1 MRGQS
6 VLDKAAARTG
16 DFILVSWPTLRAG
29 RVEPIRRPLPAEAA
43 KGYRVGRQMSQVKV
57 VANCGDLCGEGPVWD
72 ADTGCL
78 YWTDI
83 DGLSFYR
90 YHQSTNTHEVLKRG
104 LEIAGYC
111 INQPSGF
118 TIANGDGIW
127 LWDGSNDL
135 QLIADQ
141 VAGAKC
147 KMNDAIADPAG
158 RFFAGSNF
166 YDADK
171 EYELGKLIRV
181 DADGKAEVVDEG
193 FQLANG
199 LAFSPDETTLY
210 FTDSAARRIYA
221 YEYDR
226 RSGSL
231 RNRRLLVQAPA
242 EEGLPDGLTVDAEG
256 FLWSAQWYGGCVVR
270 YDPEG
275 KMERRINIAAK
286 QVSSVAFGGKDL
298 TDIFVTSAGKSW
310 PSPLMP
316 KFYDPVGGNFGGQLY
331 SFNLGIEGKPEYKS
345 RIVLGKQNSNRLS

>member
-1 MRGQS
+1 MPGQN
-6 VLDKAAARTG
+6 VLDKAAGAQEILYLYHGRHYARPW
-16 DFILVSWPTLRAG
+16 S
-29 RVEPIRRPLPAEAA
+29 RPDAA
-43 KGYRVGRQMSQVKV
+43 ALSAQAVKGYRVGRQMGQVKV
-57 VANCGDLCGEGPVWD
+57 VANYGDLCGEGPVWD
-72 ADTGCL
+72 ADSGCL

-83 DGLSFYR
+83 DGHRFYR
-90 YHQSTNTHEVLKRG
+90 YHQATDTHELLKRG

-135 QLIADQ
+135 RLIADQ

-147 KMNDAIADPAG
+147 KMNDAVADPEG

-181 DADGKAEVVDEG
+181 DRDGTTEVADEG
-193 FQLANG
+193 FHLPNG
-199 LAFSPDETTLY
+199 LAFSPDETIMY
-210 FTDSAARRIYA
+210 FTDSATRQIYA
-221 YEYDR
+221 YDYAR
-226 RSGSL
+226 RTGSL
-231 RNRRLLVQAPA
+231 RNRKLLVQVPE

-275 KMERRINIAAK
+275 KMERRITIAAK

-316 KFYDPVGGNFGGQLY
+316 RYYDPLDGNFGGQLY
-331 SFNLGIEGKPEYKS
+331 WFNLGIQGKPEYKS
-345 RIVLGKQNSNRLS
+345 RIVLSNQNSNRLS